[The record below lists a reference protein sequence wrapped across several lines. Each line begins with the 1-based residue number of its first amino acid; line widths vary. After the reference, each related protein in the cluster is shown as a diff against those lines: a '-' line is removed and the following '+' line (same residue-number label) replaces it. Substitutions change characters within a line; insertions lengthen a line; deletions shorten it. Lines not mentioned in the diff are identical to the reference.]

1 MTRASADVR
10 SGDPHRRTFDAF
22 ADLLPLVL
30 LAACAPRAPDP
41 RGVDHDETLLT
52 VSATGRSETR
62 PDEAS
67 VTVGVNSQGASA
79 AEASTFNNQKMA
91 KVAAA
96 LARFGVKPDDM
107 QTSNLSLNRID
118 YGKERGR
125 FQASNNL
132 VIRLHD
138 TGEISEAVAAT
149 TDAGANLV
157 SGPALRVTDAE
168 KASLSAYGAAYRA
181 ARVRAEAYA
190 TAAGMKISRVL
201 AIRDGGQSGGEP
213 QPMVRTM
220 DVQEAAAPMP
230 VSAPPPP
237 FSPGVN
243 SSTVAVQVEFA
254 LKR

>member
-1 MTRASADVR
+1 MR
-10 SGDPHRRTFDAF
+10 FLI
-22 ADLLPLVL
+22 LLPLATLV
-30 LAACAPRAPDP
+30 ACARPAPDP
-41 RGVDHDETLLT
+41 RGVGHDETLLT
-52 VSATGRSETR
+52 VSASGRSETH

-67 VTVGVNSQGASA
+67 ITVGVNSQGATA
-79 AEASTFNNQKMA
+79 AEASTLNNQKMA

-107 QTSNLSLNRID
+107 QTSNLSLGRID

-125 FQASNNL
+125 FNASNNL

-138 TGEISEAVAAT
+138 MGKVGEAVAAT

-168 KASLSAYGAAYRA
+168 KASLSAYGAAYQA

-190 TAAGMKISRVL
+190 TAAGMKIARVL

-213 QPMVRTM
+213 MPMIRTM
-220 DVQEAAAPMP
+220 DAQMMAPPAP

-237 FSPGVN
+237 FNPGVN

>member
-1 MTRASADVR
+1 MR
-10 SGDPHRRTFDAF
+10 FLI
-22 ADLLPLVL
+22 LLPLAT
-30 LAACAPRAPDP
+30 LATCAPHAPDP

-52 VSATGRSETR
+52 VSASGRSETR

-67 VTVGVNSQGASA
+67 ITVGVNSQGATA
-79 AEASTFNNQKMA
+79 AEASTLNNQKMA

-107 QTSNLSLNRID
+107 QTSNLSLGRID

-125 FQASNNL
+125 FNASNNL

-138 TGEISEAVAAT
+138 MGKVGEAVAAT

-157 SGPALRVTDAE
+157 SGPSLRVTDAE
-168 KASLSAYGAAYRA
+168 KASLSAYGAAYQA

-190 TAAGMKISRVL
+190 AAAGMKISRVL

-213 QPMVRTM
+213 LPMLRTM
-220 DVQEAAAPMP
+220 DAQMAAPPMP

-237 FSPGVN
+237 PFNPGVN
-243 SSTVAVQVEFA
+243 SSMVAVQVEFA
-254 LKR
+254 LSR